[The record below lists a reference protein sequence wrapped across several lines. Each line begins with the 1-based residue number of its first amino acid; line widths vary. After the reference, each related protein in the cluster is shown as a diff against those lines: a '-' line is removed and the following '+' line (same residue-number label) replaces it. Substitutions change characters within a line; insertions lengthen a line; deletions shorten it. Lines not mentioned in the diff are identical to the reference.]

1 MTEPTSDDPEL
12 FRDIAGRLHDAVPSL
27 GDSGIY
33 EAIVKMVLDGVAAR
47 NAAHAQ
53 TLMDETRV
61 GRMGPGR
68 DSGVDA
74 APHLPR
80 EMTGALVAWAYSTLG
95 EAPSSIELAFTA
107 SGERFTLTA
116 QRVGAGKLTP
126 AEQRNQAEAEAHAAR
141 LQAAS
146 LRERL
151 DDAEENVRD
160 SLHDEILAA
169 CMDEHLLPGGGRRP
183 DACTACIRIAEFVAG
198 YHQHEHWALRDKW
211 HSHAETFEA
220 LMAVANTSQ
229 KIILVQLAH
238 HAGLRWKCGCGL
250 SNYASERSCTG
261 CSQDRPGYPGG
272 DRNVPAREPR
282 QPCPSCEGKIR
293 ERIADAM
300 ETTFGADTPQQR
312 LLRTLANAV
321 RMGAL
326 GRRPDKAPT
335 GEGPIESNFRQ
346 EQ

>member
-1 MTEPTSDDPEL
+1 MTEPTTYGPR
-12 FRDIAGRLHDAVPSL
+12 FINDIAGRLHDAAPSL
-27 GDSGIY
+27 GHSGIY
-33 EAIVKMVLDGVAAR
+33 ETIVKTVLDGVAA
-47 NAAHAQ
+47 HAQ
-53 TLMDETRV
+53 TLIDETRV
-61 GRMGPGR
+61 GGIGPGH
-68 DSGVDA
+68 DGGIGIA
-74 APHLPR
+74 LHLPH
-80 EMTGALVAWAYSTLG
+80 EITGALVAWARSALG
-95 EAPSSIELAFTA
+95 DVPNSMEFAFTDTV

-126 AEQRNQAEAEAHAAR
+126 AEQRDQAEAEAHAAR

-198 YHQHEHWALRDKW
+198 YHQHKHWALRDKW
-211 HSHAETFEA
+211 HSHAETVEA

-229 KIILVQLAH
+229 KIILMQLAL
-238 HAGLRWKCGCGL
+238 HAGLRWKCKCGL
-250 SNYASERSCTG
+250 PNWASERSCTG
-261 CSQDRPGYPGG
+261 CNEDRPGYPGG
-272 DRNVPAREPR
+272 DRNIPAREPR
-282 QPCPSCEGKIR
+282 RPCPSCEGKVR
-293 ERIADAM
+293 ERIAGEM

-326 GRRPDKAPT
+326 GRRLDKAHTDEAPM
-335 GEGPIESNFRQ
+335 GEHF
-346 EQ
+346 